1 MNVEQQN
8 TKDEIAQKPCSSRN
22 AVKVH
27 DIKDASNSKK
37 DLVEAEE
44 IKRQKELTKEEE
56 TNNKKVLD
64 KAEDTKRQKEVDK
77 AEENK
82 KQKELAKAE
91 ETTGYKKLKIRTDLI
106 DLNAVKKFSI
116 TSVPHHDNSAFVKH
130 KKDNIIRETVTQFEK
145 QPEISHLNTALAA
158 SSVVTLVDP
167 PIHTIKQ
174 EPTDADNDVIVDL
187 VIYKRPGADLV
198 LPAPSIS
205 SSSTSG
211 DKQVNEPTWA
221 RARSDLVR
229 IRPCE
234 KITKSDI

>member
-1 MNVEQQN
+1 MILK
-8 TKDEIAQKPCSSRN
+8 THRIPKKIW
-22 AVKVH
+22 
-27 DIKDASNSKK
+27 SKQ
-37 DLVEAEE
+37 
-44 IKRQKELTKEEE
+44 KRQKELAKEVE

-64 KAEDTKRQKEVDK
+64 KAEDTKGQKQLAK

-82 KQKELAKAE
+82 KQKEVAKAEDTKRQKELAKAE

-106 DLNAVKKFSI
+106 DLNAVKKSSI

-130 KKDNIIRETVTQFEK
+130 KKDNILKETVTQFEK
-145 QPEISHLNTALAA
+145 QTEISHLNTALAA

-211 DKQVNEPTWA
+211 DKQVNEPALTLLG
-221 RARSDLVR
+221 RARVAD
-229 IRPCE
+229 
-234 KITKSDI
+234 